1 MGDVLGRAKN
11 KRVKDDHNH
20 MEAAFFFAEREGV
33 SRRGREVEG
42 RVTKRKKREVTKVWT
57 GKVWRFKM
65 IKTQERNWGI
75 SPAAHLRV
83 EICVFMF
90 GIWGKRQGLREEE
103 GQGRGQWERN
113 GEKRKQS
120 AVLHTGGEV
129 EPLARI
135 LLAMSAIWNVESLPL
150 SALGSDGVVLCLPA
164 PSLCSDSALKNRRRP
179 RQCGRDATDK
189 THTPA
194 ERRSSM
200 KSETP
205 GVARVQA
212 DTL

>member
-1 MGDVLGRAKN
+1 MIITIWRLL
-11 KRVKDDHNH
+11 
-20 MEAAFFFAEREGV
+20 FFFAEREGV
-33 SRRGREVEG
+33 SRRGREVKG
-42 RVTKRKKREVTKVWT
+42 RVTKKGKKGGNKGMDRKSVKIE
-57 GKVWRFKM
+57 M

-90 GIWGKRQGLREEE
+90 GIWRKEAGAE
-103 GQGRGQWERN
+103 GGRRQGRGQRERKR
-113 GEKRKQS
+113 EKRKQS

-205 GVARVQA
+205 GVAHVQA